1 MDGTSNLQIENAIAN
16 IRDDDLVSNFVGV
29 FPSNYMNKFIDHTAG
44 ISFKGIYPFI
54 IANTD
59 NSEKPGMHWWCF
71 LDIELKTDI
80 FLFDSFGLD
89 RLKHFIM

>member
-1 MDGTSNLQIENAIAN
+1 MPQGYHL
-16 IRDDDLVSNFVGV
+16 
-29 FPSNYMNKFIDHTAG
+29 
-44 ISFKGIYPFI
+44 KGYTLFI